1 MKVAATIESPR
12 VGVRLEE
19 IGGHIIRYGLVLILL
34 WIGGMKF
41 TAYEAKGIQ
50 GLVTS
55 SPLLSWMHAV
65 MSVQAVSNL
74 FGAIEVALAAL
85 IFTRPWWPKVSAIGS
100 LGVIVMALITLS
112 FFFSAMGVWQ
122 KDYGFPVLG
131 GTGQFLVKD
140 ILLLGAAVWTAGEA
154 LRATAR
160 DGRMPATTIAAAR
173 NADQH
178 TGE

>member
-1 MKVAATIESPR
+1 
-12 VGVRLEE
+12 
-19 IGGHIIRYGLVLILL
+19 
-34 WIGGMKF
+34 
-41 TAYEAKGIQ
+41 
-50 GLVTS
+50 
-55 SPLLSWMHAV
+55 
-65 MSVQAVSNL
+65 
-74 FGAIEVALAAL
+74 
-85 IFTRPWWPKVSAIGS
+85 
-100 LGVIVMALITLS
+100 MALITLS